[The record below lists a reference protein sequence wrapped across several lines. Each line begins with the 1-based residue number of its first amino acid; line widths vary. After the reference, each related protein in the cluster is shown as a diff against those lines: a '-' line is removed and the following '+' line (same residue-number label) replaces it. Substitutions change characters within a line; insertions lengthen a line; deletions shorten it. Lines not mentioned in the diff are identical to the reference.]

1 MYSPLFAKKL
11 SFNEASRSKLVSG
24 INQVADAVKVT
35 LGPKGRNVVLQRAF
49 GAPEIVNDGVTIARA
64 ISLPDPEMDVGA
76 KLIQEVANKAENRA
90 GDGTTTTTVM
100 TQEIISQGMRVLA
113 TGANPVSIRSG
124 ITLAV
129 SQICSEIKKLAKP
142 VKGSSD
148 LLSIATI
155 AASSPAMGKVIAE
168 AFSLLGDSGTT
179 VVEESQSLC
188 DEVEF
193 RGGVFID
200 KGYISPYFARDS
212 QRQVC
217 ELQAP
222 RILITDRRISSVDE
236 LLPVLE
242 EVAKSK
248 APLFIVAEDVTGEA
262 LSALVVNKLRGV
274 LNVVAVKAP
283 SFGDRRT
290 AMLNDL
296 AVATGASFVSEELGL
311 SLEDVKM
318 SMLGT
323 ADKVVVGKESTT
335 VLTSAVHKKKIEQR
349 IDQIKSE
356 IKDLAE
362 SGGSSF
368 EKEKCNQRIASLG
381 GGVARIKVGAATETE
396 LKEKRL
402 RYEDAI
408 NSVRSALEMGVL
420 PGGGS
425 TMLYMA
431 AQKKI
436 REEAMTAC
444 GNDEDMK
451 LGVDIVFKSL
461 SAPMRQIACN
471 AGLEGSVV
479 TDKCLGKKFGFGYN
493 AATGSYEDLVAAGV
507 LDPAKVTINAL
518 ETAASVAG
526 LVLTTEVLVTDMP
539 TKRDHDGRQIF
550 SDGEI

>member
-1 MYSPLFAKKL
+1 VA
-11 SFNEASRSKLVSG
+11 G

-49 GAPEIVNDGVTIARA
+49 GPPEIVNDGVTIARA
-64 ISLPDPEMDVGA
+64 ISLSDPEMDVGA
-76 KLIQEVANKAENRA
+76 KLIQEVANRAENRA
-90 GDGTTTTTVM
+90 GDGTTTTTLM
-100 TQEIISQGMRVLA
+100 TQEMISHGMRVLA

-124 ITLAV
+124 IMLAV
-129 SQICSEIKKLAKP
+129 SKICSEIKQLAKP

-168 AFSLLGDSGTT
+168 AFSHLGESGST
-179 VVEESQSLC
+179 VVEESQSLS

-193 RGGVFID
+193 REGVFID
-200 KGYISPYFARDS
+200 KGYISPYFAKDS

-217 ELQAP
+217 ELQSP
-222 RILITDRRISSVDE
+222 RVLITDRRISSIEE
-236 LLPVLE
+236 LLPLLE
-242 EVAKSK
+242 DLAKSK
-248 APLFIVAEDVTGEA
+248 APLFIVAEDITGEA

-283 SFGDRRT
+283 AFGDRRT

-318 SMLGT
+318 DMLGT

-335 VLTSAVHKKKIEQR
+335 VLTSSAHKKKIQQR
-349 IDQIKSE
+349 IDQIQ
-356 IKDLAE
+356 AE
-362 SGGSSF
+362 VKAITDSGGSNF
-368 EKEKCNQRIASLG
+368 EKEKCTQRIAALG

-396 LKEKRL
+396 LKEKKL

-408 NSVRSALEMGVL
+408 NSVRSALEMGVV

-431 AQKKI
+431 AQKKT
-436 REEAMTAC
+436 RDEALAAC
-444 GNDEDMK
+444 GTDEDMK

-479 TDKCLGKKFGFGYN
+479 TDKCIGNKFGFGYN
-493 AATGSYEDLVAAGV
+493 AATGSYGDLVAGGV

-526 LVLTTEVLVTDMP
+526 LVLTTEVLVTEKP
-539 TKRDHDGRQIF
+539 ERDVSTFGGGRRGG
-550 SDGEI
+550 SDDDYM